1 MMTKT
6 LIPILFLCSAI
17 AVYADD
23 IEVSQDTLLQNLNY
37 GETADRTITITN
49 NTSSAVDLSI
59 TLVDQTWI
67 PPLVQEPFQ
76 ENPIRLEKSKSIK
89 DYTFL
94 SKRT

>member
-17 AVYADD
+17 TVYADD

-59 TLVDQTWI
+59 TLVDQ
-67 PPLVQEPFQ
+67 
-76 ENPIRLEKSKSIK
+76 
-89 DYTFL
+89 
-94 SKRT
+94 